1 MATVVESLTQLL
13 QSAADSVGLEAT
25 IPPVNATKSPDLGDY
40 QSNCCFRLA
49 KAAKTSPRE
58 LAAKL
63 AAALPIGPVLAKVE
77 VAGPGFLNLFLSNA
91 YLGQALQA
99 QFADP
104 RLHVPQREGT
114 VVIDYSSPNVA
125 KRMHVGHLRSTVIG
139 GSLHKL
145 YDYCGWN
152 VVADNHIG
160 DWGTQFGKLIVAWN
174 AWVDPQAFEQDPI
187 GELQRIY
194 VKFSQ
199 EATDA
204 QQDEAREET
213 AKLQSGDARNLAL
226 WKRFIDASMVE
237 FESIYTRLGVSF
249 DVTYGESHYN
259 DMLQPLVETLLEQGL
274 AEESDGAVI
283 IPFEKSDG
291 KGLKDQPF
299 LIRKRDGAALYGT
312 TDLATVRFRID
323 TWAPARVLYVTDTR
337 QQLHFKQLFAATK
350 KLGWNQSELWHV
362 WFGLLS
368 LPEGNMSSRAG
379 NVINLKDLL
388 DAAVEKAREIVDV
401 KSAELPEE
409 ERALVAEAV
418 GVSAVRYADL
428 SQNPQANVVFDWDK
442 MMAMDGNT
450 APFLM
455 YGYARLRSIQRK
467 VGLEHVVTAHG
478 PINDAERQLA
488 TLLLRFP
495 DVVPAAL
502 DASRPSI
509 LAEYLFTV
517 ARAVNRFYSQSRIM
531 GSEGEELAAR
541 ASLVAAASM
550 TLSTGL
556 GLLGIP
562 ALERM

>member
-13 QSAADSVGLEAT
+13 QSAADTVGLEAI
-25 IPPVNATKSPDLGDY
+25 IPQVNATKSPDLGDY

-49 KAAKTSPRE
+49 KAAGTSPRE

-63 AAALPIGPVLAKVE
+63 AAALPTGPVLAKVE

-104 RLHVPQREGT
+104 KLHVPQTQGT

-139 GSLHKL
+139 LALHKL
-145 YDYCGWN
+145 YDFCGWT

-160 DWGTQFGKLIVAWN
+160 DWGTQFGKLIVSWD
-174 AWVDPQAFEQDPI
+174 AWVDLAAFEQDPI

-204 QQDEAREET
+204 QQDLAREET
-213 AKLQSGDARNLAL
+213 AKLQAGDARNLGL

-237 FESIYTRLGVSF
+237 FESIYSRLGVSF

-259 DMLQPLVETLLEQGL
+259 DMLQPLVEGLLAQGV
-274 AEESDGAVI
+274 AEVSEGAVI
-283 IPFEKSDG
+283 IPFDKSDG

-299 LIRKRDGAALYGT
+299 LVRKKDGAALYGT
-312 TDLATVRFRID
+312 TDLATVRFRLD
-323 TWAPARVLYVTDTR
+323 TWAPKRVLYVTDTR
-337 QQLHFKQLFAATK
+337 QQLHFKQLFAATN
-350 KLGWNQSELWHV
+350 KLGWNQAELVHV

-368 LPEGNMSSRAG
+368 LPEGNMSSRSG
-379 NVINLKDLL
+379 NVIHLKALL
-388 DAAVEKAREIVDV
+388 DAAVDKAREIVDL
-401 KSAELPEE
+401 KSAELPDD

-442 MMAMDGNT
+442 MMAMEGNT

-455 YGYARLRSIQRK
+455 YGHARLRSIQRK
-467 VGLEHVVTAHG
+467 EDLQHVVTGHG
-478 PINDAERQLA
+478 PVNDAERELT

-495 DVVPAAL
+495 SVVPAAL
-502 DASRPSI
+502 EANRPSI

-517 ARAVNRFYSQSRIM
+517 ARSVNRFYSQSRIK
-531 GSEGEELAAR
+531 GSVGEERAMR

>member
-25 IPPVNATKSPDLGDY
+25 IPPVNATKSPELGDY

-63 AAALPIGPVLAKVE
+63 AAALPIGPVFAKVE
-77 VAGPGFLNLFLSNA
+77 VAGPGFLNLFLTEA

-99 QFADP
+99 QFSDP
-104 RLHVPQREGT
+104 KLHVPQTQGT

-145 YDYCGWN
+145 YDFCGWT

-160 DWGTQFGKLIVAWN
+160 DWGTQFGKLIVSWD
-174 AWVDPQAFEQDPI
+174 AWVEPEAFEQDPI

-199 EATDA
+199 DATEA
-204 QQDEAREET
+204 QQDMAREET
-213 AKLQSGDARNLAL
+213 AKLQAGDERNLAL
-226 WKRFIDASMVE
+226 WRRFIDASMVE

-259 DMLQPLVETLLEQGL
+259 DMLQPLVDSLLEQGV

-283 IPFEKSDG
+283 IPFDKSDG

-312 TDLATVRFRID
+312 TDLATVRFRLD
-323 TWAPARVLYVTDTR
+323 TWAPDRVLYVTDTR
-337 QQLHFKQLFAATK
+337 QQLHFKQLFAAAK

-388 DAAVEKAREIVDV
+388 DAAVAKAREIVDD
-401 KSAELPEE
+401 KSAELSEQ
-409 ERALVAEAV
+409 ERAMVAEAV

-455 YGYARLRSIQRK
+455 YGHARLRSIQRK
-467 VGLEHVVTAHG
+467 EGLEHAVTAHA
-478 PINDAERQLA
+478 PVNEAERQLS

-509 LAEYLFTV
+509 VAEYLFTV
-517 ARAVNRFYSQSRIM
+517 ARAVNRFYSQSRIK
-531 GSEGEELAAR
+531 GSVGEERAMR

-550 TLSTGL
+550 TLSAGL